1 LNLRSPEVANLR
13 RSETGIGEI
22 RKSTEDQ
29 IRRLWHVEV
38 FMDERLANRLEAK
51 SKTLPQKSGFGVW
64 TSGRL
69 VNVWD
74 IKDIHVCVHTRNIP

>member
-1 LNLRSPEVANLR
+1 LKSRTCEHLNRNRWNLEIYWRSNSEVMAR
-13 RSETGIGEI
+13 GG
-22 RKSTEDQ
+22 
-29 IRRLWHVEV
+29 
-38 FMDERLANRLEAK
+38 FMNKRLANRLEAK

-74 IKDIHVCVHTRNIP
+74 VKDIHVCVHTRNIP